1 MSKRK
6 PYERKMGATW
16 WLKNTFHTK
25 YIIREGSS
33 LVIAIYSFVLLFG
46 LFRLSQGAEAFNGWL
61 DAMSQPGWVVFHIL
75 SLAWTL
81 YHSITWFSLA
91 PKAANIWLGQKRVP
105 DSWIVSGMYGALA
118 VISLAGLI
126 LVLI

>member
-1 MSKRK
+1 MTKRK

-46 LFRLSQGAEAFNGWL
+46 LFRLSQGSEAFNGWL
-61 DAMSQPGWVVFHIL
+61 DTMSHPLWLAFHL
-75 SLAWTL
+75 LTLVWTL
-81 YHSITWFSLA
+81 YHSMTWFSLA
-91 PKAANIWLGQKRVP
+91 PKAANLWLGQKRVP
-105 DSWIVSGMYGALA
+105 DSWIISSLYAGLA
-118 VISLAGLI
+118 VVSLIGLI

>member
-6 PYERKMGATW
+6 PYVRKMGATW

-46 LFRLSQGAEAFNGWL
+46 MFRLSQGAEAFNGWVET
-61 DAMSQPGWVVFHIL
+61 MSHPAWLVFHLL
-75 SLAWTL
+75 SLVWTL
-81 YHSITWFSLA
+81 YHSVTWFNLA
-91 PKAANIWLGQKRVP
+91 PKAANIWIGQKRVP
-105 DSWIVSGMYGALA
+105 DNWIVSGMYASLA
-118 VISLAGLI
+118 VISLAGLV

>member
-1 MSKRK
+1 MTKRK

-33 LVIAIYSFVLLFG
+33 LVIAIYSMVLLFG
-46 LFRLSQGAEAFNGWL
+46 LFRLSQGADAFNGWL
-61 DAMSQPGWVVFHIL
+61 GAMSQPAWLAFHL
-75 SLAWTL
+75 LTLVWTL

-91 PKAANIWLGQKRVP
+91 PKAANLWLGQKRVP
-105 DSWIVSGMYGALA
+105 DSWIVNSMYGALA
-118 VISLAGLI
+118 GISVIGLV